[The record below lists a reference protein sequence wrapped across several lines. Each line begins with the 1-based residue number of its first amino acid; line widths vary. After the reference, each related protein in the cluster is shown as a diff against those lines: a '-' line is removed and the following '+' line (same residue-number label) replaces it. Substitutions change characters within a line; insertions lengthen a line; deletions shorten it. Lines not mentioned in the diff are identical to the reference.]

1 MSALVTSIRELCD
14 YLGLSAESLGYSE
27 QAARDFP
34 FRVPRS
40 LMERMQKGN
49 PDDPILRQVL
59 PHRDELDQVPGFT
72 HDPVGESGYSPVSG
86 LLLKY
91 PNRAL
96 LILTGACAINCRYC
110 FRRHFPYGEQEPSLS
125 QAIDWLARHEEIR
138 EVIWSGGDPLTLSQ
152 RRLVDL
158 YDKLAAIPHLSRL
171 RIHSR
176 QPVVS
181 PDCVTPEFVAMLANP
196 RFQTVLVVH
205 VDHPAE
211 LNEDVAVALRK
222 LRQAG
227 VTLLNQS
234 VLLKGINDD
243 VRTLAAL
250 SEQLFSLGI
259 LPYYLHQL
267 DKVAG
272 AAHFAVSD
280 EQALALHR
288 QLRESVS
295 GYLVPRLVVELPGHL
310 SKVPLADK

>member
-1 MSALVTSIRELCD
+1 MSALVTSIQELCD
-14 YLGLSAESLGYSE
+14 YLGLTPAALGYSAE
-27 QAARDFP
+27 AAREFP
-34 FRVPRS
+34 LRVPVA
-40 LMERMQKGN
+40 LMHRMEKGN
-49 PDDPILRQVL
+49 PNDPILRQVL
-59 PHRDELDQVPGFT
+59 PHQDEMHQVSGFT

-91 PNRAL
+91 PHRAL

-110 FRRHFPYGEQEPSLS
+110 FRRHFPYGEQEPSLQ
-125 QAIDWLARHEEIR
+125 QALTWLACHEEIH

-152 RRLVDL
+152 RRLTDL
-158 YDKLAAIPHLSRL
+158 HDKLAALPHIKRL

-181 PDCVTPEFVAMLANP
+181 PDCVTPELIAMLANP
-196 RFQTVLVVH
+196 RFQSVLVVH

-211 LNEDVAVALRK
+211 LNDEVAAAMAK

-234 VLLKGINDD
+234 VLLKDVNDS
-243 VRTLAAL
+243 VATLVAL
-250 SEQLFSLGI
+250 SEKLFALGI

-272 AAHFAVSD
+272 AAHFGVSD
-280 EQALALHR
+280 ERALELHK
-288 QLRESVS
+288 QLRESIS
-295 GYLVPRLVVELPGHL
+295 GYLVPRLVVELPGQL
-310 SKVPLADK
+310 SKVPLANK